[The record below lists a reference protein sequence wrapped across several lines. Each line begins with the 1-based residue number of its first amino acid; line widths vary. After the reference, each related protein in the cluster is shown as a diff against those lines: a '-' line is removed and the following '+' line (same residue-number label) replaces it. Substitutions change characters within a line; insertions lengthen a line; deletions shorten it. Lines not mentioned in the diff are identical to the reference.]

1 MAESNINDNEV
12 PIEREEERLRYLE
25 FVQGAAVQALLCA
38 AAAYA
43 YAKESAGP
51 LRPGVESVEGT
62 VKSVVAPVYE
72 RFHGV
77 PFHLLKFVDRKVG
90 ESVQE
95 LERHMPSVVKEAPGL
110 ARSVA
115 DEVQRSGLVGTAAGL
130 ARAAIARCEPT
141 AKDLYTKYEPEV
153 ERRAVSAWRSLNRL
167 PLFPQVAHVVVPTAA
182 HLSERYN
189 RTVSY
194 SAEQGYTVAT
204 YLPLVPTERIARV
217 FGETPNAPEME
228 PIGAQ

>member
-1 MAESNINDNEV
+1 MDLTIV
-12 PIEREEERLRYLE
+12 
-25 FVQGAAVQALLCA
+25 C
-38 AAAYA
+38 
-43 YAKESAGP
+43 
-51 LRPGVESVEGT
+51 GVWVT
-62 VKSVVAPVYE
+62 WQ
-72 RFHGV
+72 
-77 PFHLLKFVDRKVG
+77 VG

-228 PIGAQ
+228 PIGAQWEI